1 MKVSTQFLAACAIAF
16 TTTALATP
24 SMSKRIIDGSK
35 VLGCFASVFMKGEEA
50 WTPEC
55 ATAATTDLGITQEAG
70 FDDLT
75 LDFTKPDLTLSSS
88 VSVKLASLP
97 GISLPVKKFSGHY
110 ASYISAIVA
119 IKYENF
125 NKFPSLFLFLQ
136 KDGGVAIAKLT
147 APSTSA
153 KVKGRI
159 LKFTLGTTALKTIPG
174 QEDGISKFIE
184 TLVIQPSHTFTIA
197 GNADV
202 TIKIP
207 GIPLLGGVSSLVSPS
222 ASSKTL
228 TATNVGF
235 SSPITLRGV
244 KGFWVKYLSQK
255 HFTRDSKSGITTLV
269 YTANFHNPS
278 QVNMRL
284 GDTKYNVLN
293 AKGELVGVINIPNL
307 YLAMGDNVVTA
318 TTTFTNPDAY
328 NALTTKSN
336 AFTVVGFKD
345 TVKNSI
351 LAKAMVGIKFQMTI
365 PQIVAA

>member
-97 GISLPVKKFSGHY
+97 GISLPVKKFSGHF
-110 ASYISAIVA
+110 AI
-119 IKYENF
+119 I
-125 NKFPSLFLFLQ
+125 
-136 KDGGVAIAKLT
+136 DGGVAIAKLT